1 MSIFVKYKNHL
12 FYAVILTFILIS
24 LDLVAN
30 LFYTN
35 FYIYSTKF
43 TLNQILITL
52 FLTLIISFLT
62 RKLRIIFTSLFIL
75 MGLTAIGY
83 FAFFRSYIQFYHL
96 QLIFTEY
103 KDIVGSL
110 SSISTVLVV
119 IFISYLLLI
128 SFLVIMIK
136 KMNLKESKK
145 MNYVFLLLLFLLPI
159 IIGNRPY
166 IFLSNPLNF
175 SYINMLYSTSLSANT
190 LFEDNKNREF
200 KSYKIEKT
208 GSSKQNIILI
218 LGESLS
224 YKRMHL
230 YGYEKQNTPNLDKLK
245 EKDNFFAIKAI
256 SAGINTPV
264 AISTFFNIKREPQ
277 NMQVIYKEQSNLLKL
292 AKDNGY
298 KTYWLSTQEEGMSI
312 ASVTKFADVIKVKKD
327 WQEPVFDDVLVD
339 SLKNIDFSKKNF
351 IVLHLRANHSPYE
364 KYTPRKF
371 KKADYKNRDYHTYKV
386 NTYNESVLYV
396 DYILSRMFKV
406 LDNTKQN
413 FKVYFT
419 SDHGERLG
427 YEDDSFKYGHSELDI
442 EVAFVPFIV
451 YQNEPINMKEKIV
464 SHYQIGKMVAKDLG
478 YIIINENEY
487 NDTYFLNGVNI
498 TGKSG
503 YIEYK
508 LSELN

>member
-1 MSIFVKYKNHL
+1 MYKYKNHL
-12 FYAVILTFILIS
+12 FYAIILTFILIS

-43 TLNQILITL
+43 TLNQISTTL
-52 FLTLIISFLT
+52 LLTLIISFLT
-62 RKLRIIFTSLFIL
+62 RKLRVVFTSLFIL

-110 SSISTVLVV
+110 SSIFTVLVV

-128 SFLVIMIK
+128 SFLIIMIK

-145 MNYVFLLLLFLLPI
+145 MNYVFLFLLFLLPI

-166 IFLSNPLNF
+166 IFISNPLNF

-190 LFEDNKNREF
+190 LFKNDENRKF
-200 KSYKIEKT
+200 KPYKIEKV
-208 GSSKQNIILI
+208 SNSKRNIILI

-230 YGYEKQNTPNLDKLK
+230 YGYERSNTPNLDKLK
-245 EKDNFFAIKAI
+245 ESGNFFATKAI

-327 WQEPVFDDVLVD
+327 WQEPVFDDVLVE

-351 IVLHLRANHSPYE
+351 VVLHLRANHSPYE
-364 KYTPRKF
+364 NYTPQNF
-371 KKADYKNRDYHTYKV
+371 KKADYKNQEYHNYKV
-386 NTYNESVLYV
+386 NTYNESVMYV
-396 DYILSRMFKV
+396 DDILSRMFKA
-406 LDNTKQN
+406 LDNTGEN
-413 FKVYFT
+413 FKIYFT

-427 YEDDSFKYGHSELDI
+427 YKDDKFKYGHSELDI
-442 EVAFVPFIV
+442 EVAKVPFII
-451 YQNEPINMKEKIV
+451 YQNRSLNMKEQKV
-464 SHYQIGKMVAKDLG
+464 SHYQIGKMIAKDLG
-478 YIIINENEY
+478 FTLINENEH

-503 YIEYK
+503 YIKYN
-508 LSELN
+508 LNEIN